1 MAIREHK
8 MNFWQHKN
16 NDANRGFF
24 PTPLEVV
31 KMEMDLIDF
40 SEIEKDG
47 ELTICDLT
55 GGDGEQLKEMYDY
68 LIKKEL
74 NPMAYYNEVTKER
87 YNIALDKFKDIGSF
101 NLINADFFNLK
112 VRNTNSKKAFTII
125 RNNPPYTWMDWK
137 GVNIRAE
144 DIFFTRNAEL
154 NVDGGIQIF
163 ELPIHQLIEQKALIR
178 KIFFRYGNVHIFKF
192 PEEEFEK
199 FKQVCVIGIK
209 KKNNS
214 NDNELAETWREKLKH
229 NMVQSL
235 DEIRKPVI
243 SLSQSA
249 INKTLPILLYRDG
262 KVTDETLT
270 GGFNAVYD
278 ELLTEA
284 INSNQF
290 KELNKDTKIPI
301 IEQLPGHIA
310 LDIYSGMYDGLIG
323 NVLVKGGVNKSVKV
337 ITEMEGDKKVTT
349 EIETVHP
356 FVEITSANG
365 KSFVK
370 EHKED
375 D

>member
-24 PTPLEVV
+24 PTSLEVV

-40 SEIEKDG
+40 SEIEKDS

-55 GGDGEQLKEMYDY
+55 GGDGDQLKEMHDY
-68 LIKKEL
+68 IKEKEL
-74 NPMAYYNEVTKER
+74 KPITYYNEVTRER
-87 YNIALDKFKDIGSF
+87 YNIALNRFKNIENF
-101 NLINADFFNLK
+101 NLINADFFNLRI
-112 VRNTNSKKAFTII
+112 RNENSKKGFTII

-163 ELPIHQLIEQKALIR
+163 ELPIHQLIEQKTLIR
-178 KIFFRYGNVHIFKF
+178 KIFFRYENVHIFKF

-214 NDNELAETWREKLKH
+214 NQNELAELWREKLKQ

-235 DEIRKPVI
+235 DETERPVI
-243 SLSQSA
+243 TLSQSA
-249 INKTLPILLYRDG
+249 INKTQPITLYRDG

>member
-1 MAIREHK
+1 MAEYK
-8 MNFWQHKN
+8 
-16 NDANRGFF
+16 
-24 PTPLEVV
+24 
-31 KMEMDLIDF
+31 
-40 SEIEKDG
+40 
-47 ELTICDLT
+47 
-55 GGDGEQLKEMYDY
+55 Y
-68 LIKKEL
+68 L
-74 NPMAYYNEVTKER
+74 
-87 YNIALDKFKDIGSF
+87 
-101 NLINADFFNLK
+101 
-112 VRNTNSKKAFTII
+112 
-125 RNNPPYTWMDWK
+125 
-137 GVNIRAE
+137 
-144 DIFFTRNAEL
+144 
-154 NVDGGIQIF
+154 

-243 SLSQSA
+243 TLSQSA